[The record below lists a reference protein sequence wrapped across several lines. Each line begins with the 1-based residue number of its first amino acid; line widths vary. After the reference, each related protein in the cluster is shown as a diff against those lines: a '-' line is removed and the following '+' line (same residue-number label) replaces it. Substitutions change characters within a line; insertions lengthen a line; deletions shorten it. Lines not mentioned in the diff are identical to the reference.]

1 MSNFVS
7 VMNSYTPFPTVT
19 YQNFVASL
27 HDNDTIVVAV
37 GLGYKVHVEGLGR
50 MEELGESTL
59 GDLMKSCNDGVLD
72 LDVGGDLA
80 VVLLEGSKIDDVG
93 VISWSSRRK
102 LGKAIDKL
110 DVVDHRAEID
120 LH

>member
-1 MSNFVS
+1 M
-7 VMNSYTPFPTVT
+7 
-19 YQNFVASL
+19 A
-27 HDNDTIVVAV
+27 I
-37 GLGYKVHVEGLGR
+37 GLRFKVHVEVLGG
-50 MEELGESTL
+50 MEELGESVL

-72 LDVGGDLA
+72 LDVGDDLA

-93 VISWSSRRK
+93 VIGWSSRRK

-120 LH
+120 LY